1 MDTSVALVQAYLHV
15 NGYFTVAEYPV
26 LEAYVQ
32 LGLGHWQCAQA
43 QETNVVSTLGMAS
56 RQTGPIKWVPFGS
69 ASQPLYT
76 RSVQWRHRIAV
87 VLLTVLAGLP
97 VSGIVCAMVC
107 ESASSA
113 AATHHGS
120 GQKCEDPAP
129 PPRGPQISGYPEHDC
144 NTHDGAIRQASTTAA
159 ERADVTTKSSPIIIG
174 AVAIESVALRNPQTF
189 FDYSSPPGTAPPT
202 TTPLVLR
209 V

>member
-1 MDTSVALVQAYLHV
+1 MGHV
-15 NGYFTVAEYPV
+15 VPAEP
-26 LEAYVQ
+26 LSIIE
-32 LGLGHWQCAQA
+32 
-43 QETNVVSTLGMAS
+43 S
-56 RQTGPIKWVPFGS
+56 R
-69 ASQPLYT
+69 YT
-76 RSVQWRHRIAV
+76 RSVSWRHRIAV

-97 VSGIVCAMVC
+97 VSATVCAMVC

-113 AATHHGS
+113 AAAHHGS

-129 PPRGPQISGYPEHDC
+129 PSSGPQISGYPEHDC
-144 NTHDGAIRQASTTAA
+144 STHGGALRQASTTAA
-159 ERADVTTKSSPIIIG
+159 ERADVTTKSVPIVIG
-174 AVAIESVALRNPQTF
+174 AVRTESVVFRNNQIF

>member
-1 MDTSVALVQAYLHV
+1 MSTT
-15 NGYFTVAEYPV
+15 TV
-26 LEAYVQ
+26 
-32 LGLGHWQCAQA
+32 CA
-43 QETNVVSTLGMAS
+43 
-56 RQTGPIKWVPFGS
+56 RQTGPVNWAPSGS
-69 ASQPLYT
+69 ASQPRYT

-97 VSGIVCAMVC
+97 VSGTVCAMVC

-129 PPRGPQISGYPEHDC
+129 PSSGPQISGYPEHDC
-144 NTHDGAIRQASTTAA
+144 STHDGAIRQATTAA
-159 ERADVTTKSSPIIIG
+159 ERADLTTKSAPIIIG
-174 AVAIESVALRNPQTF
+174 AAAIVSVVLRNPQTF
-189 FDYSSPPGTAPPT
+189 FDYSSPPGTPPST

>member
-1 MDTSVALVQAYLHV
+1 MSTTAIFCPAD
-15 NGYFTVAEYPV
+15 
-26 LEAYVQ
+26 EAPEPQ
-32 LGLGHWQCAQA
+32 
-43 QETNVVSTLGMAS
+43 S
-56 RQTGPIKWVPFGS
+56 GS
-69 ASQPLYT
+69 ASQPRYT

-97 VSGIVCAMVC
+97 LSGTVCAMVC

-129 PPRGPQISGYPEHDC
+129 PSSGPQISGYTEHDC
-144 NTHDGAIRQASTTAA
+144 STHDGAIRQATTTAT
-159 ERADVTTKSSPIIIG
+159 ERADLTTKSAPIIIG
-174 AVAIESVALRNPQTF
+174 AAAIVSVVPRNPQTF
-189 FDYSSPPGTAPPT
+189 FDYSSPSGTAPST

>member
-1 MDTSVALVQAYLHV
+1 M
-15 NGYFTVAEYPV
+15 
-26 LEAYVQ
+26 
-32 LGLGHWQCAQA
+32 
-43 QETNVVSTLGMAS
+43 STFAMPSPGI
-56 RQTGPIKWVPFGS
+56 RPIKGAPSGS
-69 ASQPLYT
+69 ASQPRYT

-97 VSGIVCAMVC
+97 VSGTVCAMVC
-107 ESASSA
+107 ESASSTA
-113 AATHHGS
+113 TTHHGS

-129 PPRGPQISGYPEHDC
+129 PSSGPQISGYPEHDC
-144 NTHDGAIRQASTTAA
+144 STHDGAIRQASTTAA
-159 ERADVTTKSSPIIIG
+159 ERADVTTKLAPIIIG
-174 AVAIESVALRNPQTF
+174 AAAIESVVLRNPQTF

>member
-1 MDTSVALVQAYLHV
+1 MSTFRIPIRQA
-15 NGYFTVAEYPV
+15 GPFKP
-26 LEAYVQ
+26 
-32 LGLGHWQCAQA
+32 AQ
-43 QETNVVSTLGMAS
+43 S
-56 RQTGPIKWVPFGS
+56 GS
-69 ASQPLYT
+69 ASQPRYT

-97 VSGIVCAMVC
+97 VSGTVCAMVC
-107 ESASSA
+107 ESASSTT
-113 AATHHGS
+113 ATHHGS

-129 PPRGPQISGYPEHDC
+129 PSSGPQISGYPEHDC
-144 NTHDGAIRQASTTAA
+144 STHDGAIRQASTTAA
-159 ERADVTTKSSPIIIG
+159 ERADVTTKSAPLVINAAS
-174 AVAIESVALRNPQTF
+174 IESVVFRDSQNF

>member
-1 MDTSVALVQAYLHV
+1 MSATH
-15 NGYFTVAEYPV
+15 GPAEQSGPPK
-26 LEAYVQ
+26 
-32 LGLGHWQCAQA
+32 WAQ
-43 QETNVVSTLGMAS
+43 S
-56 RQTGPIKWVPFGS
+56 GS
-69 ASQPLYT
+69 ASQPRYT

-97 VSGIVCAMVC
+97 VAGTVCAMSC

-120 GQKCEDPAP
+120 GPKCEDPAP
-129 PPRGPQISGYPEHDC
+129 PSSGPQISGYPEHDC
-144 NTHDGAIRQASTTAA
+144 STHDGAIRQASTTAA
-159 ERADVTTKSSPIIIG
+159 ERADVTAKSAPLILS
-174 AVAIESVALRNPQTF
+174 AVAIESVVLRDSQIF
-189 FDYSSPPGTAPPT
+189 FDYSSPPRTAPPT

>member
-1 MDTSVALVQAYLHV
+1 MSATH
-15 NGYFTVAEYPV
+15 GPAEQSGPPK
-26 LEAYVQ
+26 
-32 LGLGHWQCAQA
+32 WAQ
-43 QETNVVSTLGMAS
+43 S
-56 RQTGPIKWVPFGS
+56 GS
-69 ASQPLYT
+69 ASQPRYT

-87 VLLTVLAGLP
+87 VLLAVLAGLP
-97 VSGIVCAMVC
+97 VSGAVCAMVC

-129 PPRGPQISGYPEHDC
+129 PSSGPQISGYPEHDC
-144 NTHDGAIRQASTTAA
+144 STHDAALRQATTTAA
-159 ERADVTTKSSPIIIG
+159 ERADLSAASAPLLITVLHSTVRPLPAS
-174 AVAIESVALRNPQTF
+174 ESV
-189 FDYSSPPGTAPPT
+189 FDYNAPPGTAPPT

>member
-1 MDTSVALVQAYLHV
+1 
-15 NGYFTVAEYPV
+15 
-26 LEAYVQ
+26 
-32 LGLGHWQCAQA
+32 
-43 QETNVVSTLGMAS
+43 MAS
-56 RQTGPIKWVPFGS
+56 RRTCPIKWAPFGS

-87 VLLTVLAGLP
+87 ALLTVLAGLP
-97 VSGIVCAMVC
+97 VSGTVCAMVC

-113 AATHHGS
+113 TAPHHGS

-129 PPRGPQISGYPEHDC
+129 PSSGPQISGYPEHDC
-144 NTHDGAIRQASTTAA
+144 STHDGAVRQASTTAA
-159 ERADVTTKSSPIIIG
+159 ERADVTTRSSSIIIG
-174 AVAIESVALRNPQTF
+174 AAVITESVVLRNPQTF

>member
-1 MDTSVALVQAYLHV
+1 MIT
-15 NGYFTVAEYPV
+15 F
-26 LEAYVQ
+26 
-32 LGLGHWQCAQA
+32 
-43 QETNVVSTLGMAS
+43 GMP
-56 RQTGPIKWVPFGS
+56 RQTGPIEWAPSGP
-69 ASQPLYT
+69 ASKPRYT

-87 VLLTVLAGLP
+87 VLLTVLAGSP
-97 VSGIVCAMVC
+97 VSGAVCAMVC

-120 GQKCEDPAP
+120 GQKCETPAP
-129 PPRGPQISGYPEHDC
+129 PSSAPQISVYSEHDC
-144 NTHDGAIRQASTTAA
+144 STHDGAIRQASTTAA
-159 ERADVTTKSSPIIIG
+159 ERADVTTKSAPLIIG
-174 AVAIESVALRNPQTF
+174 AAAIESVVLRNPPTS

>member
-1 MDTSVALVQAYLHV
+1 
-15 NGYFTVAEYPV
+15 
-26 LEAYVQ
+26 
-32 LGLGHWQCAQA
+32 
-43 QETNVVSTLGMAS
+43 
-56 RQTGPIKWVPFGS
+56 
-69 ASQPLYT
+69 
-76 RSVQWRHRIAV
+76 VQWRYRIAV

-97 VSGIVCAMVC
+97 VAGTVCAMSC

-129 PPRGPQISGYPEHDC
+129 PSSGPQISGYPEHDC
-144 NTHDGAIRQASTTAA
+144 STHDGAIRQASTTAA
-159 ERADVTTKSSPIIIG
+159 ERADMTAKAAALMIG
-174 AVAIESVALRNPQTF
+174 AVAIESIVLRDIQTF
-189 FDYSSPPGTAPPT
+189 FDYSSPPSTAPPT